1 MSSSTGALT
10 NSSAITSLF
19 QPITFS
25 GVSQYSSDFQAI
37 LNRSQS
43 IADLPL
49 QGLQN
54 EQSSLQAEV
63 SAANTLGSTVG
74 GLTSA
79 VQALGTLGS
88 SGLIA
93 NSSDSSLVSA
103 TATGATANA
112 TYNFTNISSVASA
125 ASESSLQAYADADTT
140 QVSTTGSLNLTVG
153 STTTP
158 ITLASGQNNL
168 TGLENAINNA
178 NAGVTA
184 QILTTSGGDYLSVSA
199 NNPGENAIS
208 LVDDP
213 TGAATQL
220 LTSLN
225 PGTDTTFDLN
235 GVSVSEPSTTISD
248 VVPGMTFSI
257 AGTTSPGQTVSVT
270 LSPDQNTLSSD
281 LQTLVSAYNAV
292 GQEVNSQVGSGAG
305 ALSGNPLVW
314 QTRSAMEQ
322 LVNYYDPTNSSIHSL
337 ADLGISLDQT
347 GTMSFNASALSS
359 LSASQL
365 TDAFQFLGS
374 ATTGLGALGNSF
386 DAISDPVTG
395 AVQSLVS
402 EDNTT
407 LTSLGNQITDM
418 GNTITQNLTNLE
430 SQLETADSKAAQLE
444 SQQSLLT
451 SNINALNYS
460 TYGQSTLTNQGL

>member
-1 MSSSTGALT
+1 MGTT
-10 NSSAITSLF
+10 SSAITNLF

-25 GVSQYSSDFQAI
+25 GVSQYSSDFQSI
-37 LNRSQS
+37 LNRAQS

-49 QGLQN
+49 QGLQI
-54 EQSSLQAEV
+54 EQSNLQGEV
-63 SAANTLGSTVG
+63 TAAQSLGSTVA

-79 VQALGTLGS
+79 VQALGTLGT
-88 SGLIA
+88 SGLVA

-103 TATGATANA
+103 QATGATASA
-112 TYNFTNISSVASA
+112 TYNITNITSVATA
-125 ASESSLQAYADADTT
+125 ASESSLQSYADTDTT
-140 QVSTTGSLNLTVG
+140 PVSSTGSLNLVVG

-158 ITLASGQNNL
+158 ITLGSGQNNL
-168 TGLENAINNA
+168 TGLENAIDNA

-199 NNPGENAIS
+199 NNPGANPIS

-213 TGAATQL
+213 TGTPAQL
-220 LTSLN
+220 LTSQN
-225 PGTDTTFDLN
+225 PGSNTTFDLN
-235 GVSVSEPSTTISD
+235 GVNVSEPSTTISD
-248 VVPGMTFSI
+248 VVPGMTFTI
-257 AGTTSPGQTVSVT
+257 EGTTSANQTVTVS
-270 LSPDQNTLSSD
+270 LSPDQNTLSND

-292 GQEVNSQVGSGAG
+292 GQAVNGQIGSSAG

-314 QTRSAMEQ
+314 QTRTAMEQ
-322 LVNYYDPTNSSIHSL
+322 LVNYYDPSNSSIHSL

-359 LSASQL
+359 LSASQIAA
-365 TDAFQFLGS
+365 AFQFLGS
-374 ATTGLGALGNSF
+374 ATNGLGELANNF

-395 AVQSLVS
+395 AVQSLVT

-407 LTSLGNQITDM
+407 LTSLNDQITDM
-418 GNTITQNLTNLE
+418 GNTITQNLTALE
-430 SQLETADSKAAQLE
+430 SQLEQADSSAAQLA

-451 SNINALNYS
+451 SNIDALNYT

>member
-1 MSSSTGALT
+1 MGSL
-10 NSSAITSLF
+10 SSAITNLF
-19 QPITFS
+19 QPITFA
-25 GVSQYSSDFQAI
+25 GVSQYSSDFQSI
-37 LNRSQS
+37 LNRAQS

-49 QGLQN
+49 QSLQN
-54 EQSSLQAEV
+54 EQSDLQGEV
-63 SAANTLGSTVG
+63 SAAQSLGSAVS

-79 VQALGTLGS
+79 VQALGSLGA
-88 SGLIA
+88 SGLVA

-103 TATGATANA
+103 QATGATSNA
-112 TYNFTNISSVASA
+112 TYNFTNITSVATA
-125 ASESSLQAYADADTT
+125 ASESSLQAYADTTTT
-140 QVSTTGSLNLTVG
+140 QVSSTGSLNLVVG

-168 TGLENAINNA
+168 SGLATAINNA
-178 NAGVTA
+178 NVGVTA

-213 TGAATQL
+213 TGSATQL
-220 LTSLN
+220 LTSQN
-225 PGTDTTFDLN
+225 PGSNTNFELN

-248 VVPGMTFSI
+248 VVPGMTFTI
-257 AGTTSPGQTVSVT
+257 GGTTSAGQTVSVN
-270 LSPDQNTLSSD
+270 LAPDPNQLSSD
-281 LQTLVSAYNAV
+281 LQNLVSAYNAV
-292 GQEVNSQVGSGAG
+292 GTAVNGQVGSNAG

-314 QTRSAMEQ
+314 QTRTAMEQ
-322 LVNYYDPTNSSIHSL
+322 LVNYFDPSNSSVHSL

-347 GTMSFNASALSS
+347 GTMSFNASAISS
-359 LSASQL
+359 LSTSQL
-365 TDAFQFLGS
+365 TATFQFLGS
-374 ATTGLGALGNSF
+374 ATSGLGALANNF

-407 LTSLGNQITDM
+407 LTNLNDQMTDM
-418 GNTITQNLTNLE
+418 SNTITQNLTALQ
-430 SQLETADSKAAQLE
+430 SQLEAADSSAAQLE

-451 SNINALNYS
+451 SNIDALNYT
-460 TYGQSTLTNQGL
+460 TYGQSTLSNQGL